1 MRYMTDYCLDQVR
14 YGHETF
20 ECLEAAGHL
29 GPHKSSLVPP
39 ACSACGGL
47 EEHTGTCPRMEET
60 DSRITHEV
68 QWDDSSMVTLVEWTL
83 DRKKSWNVAT

>member
-1 MRYMTDYCLDQVR
+1 
-14 YGHETF
+14 
-20 ECLEAAGHL
+20 
-29 GPHKSSLVPP
+29 
-39 ACSACGGL
+39 
-47 EEHTGTCPRMEET
+47 MEET